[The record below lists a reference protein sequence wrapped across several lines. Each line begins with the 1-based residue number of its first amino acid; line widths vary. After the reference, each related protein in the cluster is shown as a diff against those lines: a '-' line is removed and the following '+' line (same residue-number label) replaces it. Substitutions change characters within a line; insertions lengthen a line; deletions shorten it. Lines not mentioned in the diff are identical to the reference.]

1 MESISIFEIFKIGVG
16 PSSSHTLGPW
26 NAALKFVEN
35 LNVEK
40 VDRIQVHLY
49 GSLSKTG
56 IGHATDKAVILGLL
70 GYLPQTID
78 TNQIDQTISDIQDE
92 NALEIQS
99 KKIPF
104 DYLKDLIFEPI
115 EHELHPNTC
124 LLYTSPSPR
133 DATLSRM
140 PSSA

>member
-16 PSSSHTLGPW
+16 HSSSHTLGPW

-70 GYLPQTID
+70 GYLPCYFAI
-78 TNQIDQTISDIQDE
+78 IKE
-92 NALEIQS
+92 
-99 KKIPF
+99 
-104 DYLKDLIFEPI
+104 
-115 EHELHPNTC
+115 
-124 LLYTSPSPR
+124 
-133 DATLSRM
+133 
-140 PSSA
+140 